1 MKRYCLW
8 VKSLVFFLAVVTLL
22 GVAVSG
28 LGIFAAESQ
37 CMYTQD
43 DYEEWIYSQYQ
54 SSARMIAEQA
64 LWDYGADLSDCPD
77 WLLEQTGHLDAV
89 NKVESWYN
97 LSENDWCYTIRR
109 YDQVLRKTDGAN
121 VGEDPLHFIFT
132 IDLHYPVLAKEA
144 DYIEYFLQ
152 PETDEPV
159 SVTWQYESGYQV
171 DIYISREHTSYYVN
185 QGLSQNMMKWLF
197 AARYPMVA
205 VAAVSLLL
213 FAVSFIF
220 LMALAGKDPK
230 NGEANPR
237 ALNKLPLDLYL
248 AGAAA
253 ITLIGCWLAIE
264 ALDILFDNSGY
275 NVLMVMLLCGSG
287 IIVATTVIGFFSA
300 LAAQFKVPGGF
311 WWRHSLCAKVLKLIC
326 KVLAVFFRWVGK
338 GCRFCGRCISR
349 LLGVLPVIWEWLLI
363 AFGLALGLFITMII
377 TFETGFFLVLLWWCA
392 IGVIVVGYGGWCYGN
407 IRKGIR
413 RMKEGDLNQKIN
425 TEWMFGSFKA
435 IAEDLN
441 ALADVVAI
449 AAEKQLRS
457 ERMKTELIT
466 NVSHDIKTPLT
477 SVINYV
483 DLLQQPH
490 SEEEGEQYLEV
501 LSRQSLRLKKL
512 VEDLMDMSKASTGNM
527 TVSITPVDAVETV
540 NQALGEFAD
549 KLEAAKLTPVFR
561 SPDSQLH
568 MLADGK
574 LTWRVLSNLLSN
586 VVKYALPGTR
596 VYIDLLRLD
605 KSVVLSVKNISR
617 EELNISAEELTERF
631 VRGDASR
638 NTEGS
643 GLGLNIAQN
652 LMTLQRGTM
661 ELTVDGD
668 LFKVTLTFPTE

>member
-477 SVINYV
+477 SVIN
-483 DLLQQPH
+483 
-490 SEEEGEQYLEV
+490 
-501 LSRQSLRLKKL
+501 
-512 VEDLMDMSKASTGNM
+512 
-527 TVSITPVDAVETV
+527 
-540 NQALGEFAD
+540 
-549 KLEAAKLTPVFR
+549 
-561 SPDSQLH
+561 
-568 MLADGK
+568 
-574 LTWRVLSNLLSN
+574 
-586 VVKYALPGTR
+586 
-596 VYIDLLRLD
+596 
-605 KSVVLSVKNISR
+605 
-617 EELNISAEELTERF
+617 
-631 VRGDASR
+631 
-638 NTEGS
+638 
-643 GLGLNIAQN
+643 
-652 LMTLQRGTM
+652 
-661 ELTVDGD
+661 
-668 LFKVTLTFPTE
+668 